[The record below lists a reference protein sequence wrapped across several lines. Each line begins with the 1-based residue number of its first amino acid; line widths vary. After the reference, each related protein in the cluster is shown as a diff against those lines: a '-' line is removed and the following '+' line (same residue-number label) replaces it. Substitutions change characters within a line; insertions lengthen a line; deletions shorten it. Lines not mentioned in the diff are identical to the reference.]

1 MYSAHGGQEAGS
13 ALADIIYGDVNPG
26 GRLTQTWHTS
36 VKELPDMM
44 NYDIIKGKR
53 TYKYFVGKPLFP
65 FGHGLSYTA
74 FRYSDLSLSSDSI
87 KKDGSV
93 TIRVNVTNTGG
104 RKGDEV
110 VQLYT
115 SPLFKTRVKQ
125 PNLDL
130 KDFQRVELAPK
141 ETKTVTFKLKQTD
154 LAFWDVTRETFA
166 VERGP
171 YRISVGASRRRTSAR
186 QSGSSSKAKQ
196 FGNGTC
202 AERQTLKTTTT
213 TKACSSP
220 KNPNTAA
227 MR

>member
-1 MYSAHGGQEAGS
+1 MLVVTSSYPFALNWAKVHIPAIIYSAHGGQEAGS
-13 ALADIIYGDVNPG
+13 ALADILFGDENPG

-53 TYKYFVGKPLFP
+53 TYKYFEGKPLYP

-74 FRYSDLSLSSDSI
+74 FHYSGLSVSSDSI

-115 SPLFKTRVKQ
+115 SPLFNTRVKQ

-130 KDFQRVELAPK
+130 K
-141 ETKTVTFKLKQTD
+141 TF
-154 LAFWDVTRETFA
+154 
-166 VERGP
+166 
-171 YRISVGASRRRTSAR
+171 SALSWHR
-186 QSGSSSKAKQ
+186 KK
-196 FGNGTC
+196 
-202 AERQTLKTTTT
+202 RK
-213 TKACSSP
+213 P
-220 KNPNTAA
+220 
-227 MR
+227 

>member
-1 MYSAHGGQEAGS
+1 
-13 ALADIIYGDVNPG
+13 
-26 GRLTQTWHTS
+26 
-36 VKELPDMM
+36 M

-115 SPLFKTRVKQ
+115 SPC
-125 PNLDL
+125 L
-130 KDFQRVELAPK
+130 KHGLN
-141 ETKTVTFKLKQTD
+141 
-154 LAFWDVTRETFA
+154 
-166 VERGP
+166 
-171 YRISVGASRRRTSAR
+171 SRTW
-186 QSGSSSKAKQ
+186 
-196 FGNGTC
+196 T
-202 AERQTLKTTTT
+202 
-213 TKACSSP
+213 
-220 KNPNTAA
+220 
-227 MR
+227 